1 MIITSPYVPD
11 PEGYEGG
18 RAFGLTIRGRRMG
31 AGLTLRRCAEDM
43 GISMTDLSS
52 IERGLV
58 AMTTEQRER
67 FEGALRAAR
76 GGGWHDQCHIVRDVA
91 GNQIKQ
97 SVEEPD
103 CSVWFAVHSPDR
115 RYYLDENNGQWR
127 PTPQA
132 MAGWFMSES
141 SASDALM
148 RAPCPPGVEPT
159 ERDWKMAGVV
169 HDRPMLADTEPRRLT
184 DDELGGRAAI
194 EAAGLEPV
202 DGWDDEREE
211 A

>member
-43 GISMTDLSS
+43 GISMSDLSA
-52 IERGLV
+52 IERGLI

-67 FEGALRAAR
+67 FEGALRA
-76 GGGWHDQCHIVRDVA
+76 Q
-91 GNQIKQ
+91 
-97 SVEEPD
+97 
-103 CSVWFAVHSPDR
+103 
-115 RYYLDENNGQWR
+115 R
-127 PTPQA
+127 PI
-132 MAGWFMSES
+132 
-141 SASDALM
+141 
-148 RAPCPPGVEPT
+148 
-159 ERDWKMAGVV
+159 
-169 HDRPMLADTEPRRLT
+169 LADTEPRRLT
-184 DDELGGRAAI
+184 DNELGGRAAL

-202 DGWDDEREE
+202 DGWDGERGE

>member
-11 PEGYEGG
+11 PEGYPGG
-18 RAFGLTIRGRRMG
+18 RSFGLTIRGRRMG

-43 GISMTDLSS
+43 GISMTELSN

-67 FEGALRAAR
+67 FEGALRAVK
-76 GGGWHDQCHIVRDVA
+76 GGSWHDQCHIVRDRVQMVA
-91 GNQIKQ
+91 DP
-97 SVEEPD
+97 SVDEAGE
-103 CSVWFAVHSPDR
+103 SVWFAVHSPDHR
-115 RYYLDENNGQWR
+115 HYLDENDGKWK
-127 PTPQA
+127 PGPQA

-141 SASDALM
+141 SARAALL

-159 ERDWKMAGVV
+159 EHDWKMAGVV
-169 HDRPMLADTEPRRLT
+169 DDRPMLGDTEPRRLT
-184 DDELGGRAAI
+184 DDELGGRAAL

-202 DGWDDEREE
+202 DGWDDERGKK
-211 A
+211 